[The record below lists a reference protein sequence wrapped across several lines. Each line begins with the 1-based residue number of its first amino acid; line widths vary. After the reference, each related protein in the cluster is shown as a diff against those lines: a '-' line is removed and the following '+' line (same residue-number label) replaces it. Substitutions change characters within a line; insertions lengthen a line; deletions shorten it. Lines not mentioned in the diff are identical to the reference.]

1 MDIQLEDAKNLQSHK
16 YSVWTKYIFRTQ
28 GEWQP
33 NILSDGG
40 TKVVLC
46 IGSLY
51 ACVIIINKNNTKWL
65 RLKEFN
71 SAAFEVNWFG
81 ELFTHI

>member
-1 MDIQLEDAKNLQSHK
+1 VDIQLEDAKNLQSHK

-33 NILSDGG
+33 NILCDGG